1 VVSRAFFVLVPC
13 TFSYWC
19 HAPFRTGVMQTVHEP
34 TYAPAPSHAQPEVV
48 RVHTQVLLAT
58 QAWNKEMKTLR
69 QISGLPLLPGQL
81 PGPGQVQF
89 TRPVTRPVSRTRPL
103 TIYRPFIRPVT
114 RPVTRTRPLK
124 IYRPFIR
131 PVTRPVTR
139 TRPLTIYQAVYQASY
154 QASYQDQTTY
164 DLPGQLPGQ

>member
-1 VVSRAFFVLVPC
+1 MVSRAFFVLVPC

-114 RPVTRTRPLK
+114 RPVTRTRPL
-124 IYRPFIR
+124 
-131 PVTRPVTR
+131 
-139 TRPLTIYQAVYQASY
+139 TIYQAVYQASY